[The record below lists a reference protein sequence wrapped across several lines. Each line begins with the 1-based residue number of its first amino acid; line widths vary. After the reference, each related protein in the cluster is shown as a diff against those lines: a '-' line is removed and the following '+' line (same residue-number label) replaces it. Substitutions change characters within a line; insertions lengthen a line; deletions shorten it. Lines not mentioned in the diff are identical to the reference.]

1 MSKLNPSIAEAI
13 AAAIVAA
20 SERASGSGSPQGIA
34 ISTETGEVRDLNDSD
49 ISEFM
54 SGESSISFNDQRDM
68 EQVTGKY
75 SFEEMIKSMESM
87 NHNEEYPGDDYPD
100 EDYVERYYI
109 TRIVLGAAGE
119 ALAHKVYVFDDSE
132 EADHAFRTIVDGYPI
147 QDPPFDGVNVPG
159 TILLGRGNDRPLP
172 DEMITTQV
180 LEVPRDL
187 IKDLKQ

>member
-1 MSKLNPSIAEAI
+1 MKKLNPAIAEAI

-34 ISTETGEVRDLNDSD
+34 ISTETGEIKDLNDSD

-54 SGESSISFNDQRDM
+54 SGESGISFNDQRDM

-75 SFEEMIKSMESM
+75 SFEEMIKSIESM
-87 NHNEEYPGDDYPD
+87 DHDEEYPD
-100 EDYVERYYI
+100 EETVERYYI
-109 TRIVLGAAGE
+109 TRIVLDAAGD
-119 ALAHKVYVFDDSE
+119 ALAHKVYVFDDPE
-132 EADHAFRTIVDGYPI
+132 QADHAFRTIVDGYPI

-159 TILLGRGNDRPLP
+159 TILLGHGNGRPLP
-172 DEMITTQV
+172 DEMIITQT
-180 LEVPRDL
+180 LEIPRDL